1 MPFSETISYQH
12 LSFLR
17 KEWGG
22 HSFPQWLEG
31 WLTAVILLY
40 SMYFF
45 IYVLTNASAVVNIFP
60 SYHDLYFWSQVSN
73 LSSRTVSVTRREI
86 LTFSMMN
93 IHTDSVQHSVT
104 DYSYLILSLG
114 MYWIYSLWHNYR
126 LWHFY
131 INVSKFHVHEAFS
144 FLKVIMINF
153 SQLNNSWFNNTV
165 SFMYKNNF

>member
-114 MYWIYSLWHNYR
+114 MYWIYSL
-126 LWHFY
+126 
-131 INVSKFHVHEAFS
+131 
-144 FLKVIMINF
+144 
-153 SQLNNSWFNNTV
+153 
-165 SFMYKNNF
+165 